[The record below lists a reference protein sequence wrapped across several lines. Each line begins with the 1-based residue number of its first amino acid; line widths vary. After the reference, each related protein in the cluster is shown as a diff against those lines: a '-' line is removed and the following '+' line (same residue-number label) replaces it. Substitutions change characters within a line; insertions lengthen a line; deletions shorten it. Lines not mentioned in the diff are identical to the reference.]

1 MVESITTRIDSVTKI
16 PREYLQTVCPP
27 PKSVKISVT
36 ERCNHACQ
44 YCALRLRRHPPGA
57 MSKETY
63 KRIIRECVDAGVKEV
78 GVFYMGEPTMCGWI
92 GEAVSIAKGEG
103 IPYVFMTTNG
113 TYYQALAR
121 YEDVMKAGLDSLKFS
136 LNYSDPEQYSQMTG
150 CRPELFDRFL
160 RNIKQTRMLRDELGV
175 KTTLWAS
182 SIQYDGAQA
191 EKMAKT
197 IAEVEPYLDG
207 PVYFLPLYSMASWTA
222 EREKEL
228 GFRPT
233 AGNQGR
239 IGALRDPL
247 PCWTAF
253 TAANIS
259 VRENGKPFLSAC
271 SFDVNGAWNIG
282 DLSLM
287 SFKEAWN
294 SPEFQTLR
302 AAHLAKDVTGSL
314 CEKCVAYA

>member
-1 MVESITTRIDSVTKI
+1 MEQITARIDAVTEI
-16 PREYLQTVCPP
+16 PREYMNSVCPP
-27 PKSVKISVT
+27 PKSVKISIT

-44 YCALRLRRHPPGA
+44 YCALRLRRHPPGN
-57 MSKETY
+57 MGKETY
-63 KRIIRECVDAGVKEV
+63 TRIIKECAEFGVKEV
-78 GVFYMGEPTMCGWI
+78 GVFYMGEPTMCGWL
-92 GEAVSIAKGEG
+92 GEAVELAKKH

-113 TYYQALAR
+113 TYYNALVR
-121 YEDVMKAGLDSLKFS
+121 YEDAMKNGLDSLKFS
-136 LNYSDPEQYSQMTG
+136 LNYCDEEQFSQMTG
-150 CRPELFDRFL
+150 CASHLFHRLID
-160 RNIKQTRMLRDELGV
+160 NIKKTREARDRLGV

-191 EKMAKT
+191 EKMQKV
-197 IAEVEPYLDG
+197 IEEVQPYLDG

-253 TAANIS
+253 TAAHIS
-259 VRENGKPFLSAC
+259 VRENGAPFLSAC
-271 SFDVNGAWNIG
+271 SFDVNGFWDIG
-282 DLSLM
+282 DLSKM
-287 SFKEAWN
+287 TFAEAWN
-294 SPEFQTLR
+294 SLKFQELR
-302 AAHLAKDVTGSL
+302 EAHLRKDVTGSL